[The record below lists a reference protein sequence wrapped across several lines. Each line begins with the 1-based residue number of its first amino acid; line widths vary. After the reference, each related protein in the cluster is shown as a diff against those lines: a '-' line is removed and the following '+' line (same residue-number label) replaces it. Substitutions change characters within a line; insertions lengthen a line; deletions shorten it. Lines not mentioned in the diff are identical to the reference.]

1 MRQRAIRQRR
11 LFEDSA
17 PVPPPRL
24 PQSIRQEAEHL
35 LVQWL
40 QVLAQAIGEEAHDEQ
55 DQR

>member
-17 PVPPPRL
+17 PVHLPQL
-24 PQSIRQEAEHL
+24 PQSIRREAEQL

-40 QVLAQAIGEEAHDEQ
+40 QVLAKAIVEEARDEQ